1 MWAMD
6 TEQCGNV
13 VLVVADSNFINL
25 CADPFA
31 YMARL
36 KEKLAERSTEGLTMF
51 TVSGKFGVGNIDDTI
66 GVIPVDDKNKT
77 VFGQTLENVTM
88 LFDKLVTITISA
100 NDPFLSMACEVVTNA
115 NKPYTKYGYQRK

>member
-1 MWAMD
+1 MD
-6 TEQCGNV
+6 TQQCGNV
-13 VLVVADSNFINL
+13 VLVVVDSNFINL
-25 CADPFA
+25 CADPFG

-36 KEKLAERSTEGLTMF
+36 KAKLTEQSADQGLTMF
-51 TVSGKFGVGNIDDTI
+51 TVSGKYGLSNIDDSI

-88 LFDKLVTITISA
+88 LFDKLVTITIA
-100 NDPFLSMACEVVTNA
+100 QNDPFLSMACEVVTNA